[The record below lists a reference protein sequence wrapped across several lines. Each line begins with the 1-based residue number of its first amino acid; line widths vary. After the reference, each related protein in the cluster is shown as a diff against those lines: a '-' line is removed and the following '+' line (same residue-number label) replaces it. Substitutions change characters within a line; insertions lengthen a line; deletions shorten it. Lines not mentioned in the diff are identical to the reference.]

1 VPERP
6 VRPDRTSTGLRR
18 RRTWDVVLAIAL
30 AVVLVVLAAVLGL
43 AGAFLVMA
51 SDSCG
56 TTVACRT
63 GQLSA
68 GVFVAMLGPAVVA
81 VVAIVSVVERLVR
94 GRLAFWP
101 PLVGAVV
108 AVLVWSGGV
117 ALVFTS
123 VPSS

>member
-1 VPERP
+1 MPDRP
-6 VRPDRTSTGLRR
+6 RTVRPRS

-30 AVVLVVLAAVLGL
+30 VVVLVVLAAVLGF

-51 SDSCG
+51 GDSCG

-94 GRLAFWP
+94 ARLAFWP

-108 AVLVWSGGV
+108 AVLVWSAGV

-123 VPSS
+123 VPSP